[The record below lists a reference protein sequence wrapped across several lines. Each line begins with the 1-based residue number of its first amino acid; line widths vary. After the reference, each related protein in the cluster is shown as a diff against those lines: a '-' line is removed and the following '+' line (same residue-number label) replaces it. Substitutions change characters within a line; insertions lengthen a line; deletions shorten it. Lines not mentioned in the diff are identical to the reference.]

1 MADNDERGRGGG
13 RPATRRP
20 FFRRRKSCPFSGPN
34 APKIDYKDVKL
45 MQRFIS
51 ERGKIVPSRITA
63 VSTKKQRELAQAIKR
78 ARFLG
83 PPALRPSLGATDMLD
98 VILLERVENL
108 GQMGQVVKVR
118 PGFARNFLLPQK
130 KAMRATKENLAYFE
144 TQRAQLEAQNLTR
157 KSEAEQ
163 VAEKLNGLKVVII
176 RQAGESGQLYGS
188 VSARDLS
195 DAVTAAGFTITR
207 GQVVLEKPIKT
218 LGLFPLRVVLHPE
231 VSVQVTAN
239 VAQSAEEAE
248 MQAQG
253 IDPLK
258 LAAEAVAREVEEH
271 ARRRSKPSPPRKP
284 RKNRP
289 RQCERSEAIQ
299 LSPPG

>member
-1 MADNDERGRGGG
+1 
-13 RPATRRP
+13 
-20 FFRRRKSCPFSGPN
+20 
-34 APKIDYKDVKL
+34 
-45 MQRFIS
+45 
-51 ERGKIVPSRITA
+51 
-63 VSTKKQRELAQAIKR
+63 
-78 ARFLG
+78 
-83 PPALRPSLGATDMLD
+83 MLD

-130 KAMRATKENLAYFE
+130 KAMRATKANLTYFDQ
-144 TQRAQLEAQNLTR
+144 QRAQLEAQNLTR
-157 KSEAEQ
+157 KSEAEE
-163 VAEKLNGLKVVII
+163 VGAKLNGLKVVII

-231 VSVQVTAN
+231 VSVQVMAN
-239 VAQSAEEAE
+239 VAQSAEEAK
-248 MQAQG
+248 MQAEG

-258 LAAEAVAREVEEH
+258 LAAEAAAREAEEQ
-271 ARRRSKPSPPRKP
+271 
-284 RKNRP
+284 
-289 RQCERSEAIQ
+289 RQAAAAAAAQNDAGPER
-299 LSPPG
+299 